1 MSDVRQQST
10 DVNVNAVGWQDTADS
25 TDFEYTTTCV
35 LVTAAGDNIVYTPA
49 TGKSIRLHWV
59 YTLNNPT
66 SLTPALITVSLGGVT
81 KFMTYGVSKRQQVTG
96 PVNGTMNVNLSLA
109 GSVACTF
116 ILEEV

>member
-1 MSDVRQQST
+1 MADVRQQVT
-10 DVNVNAVGWQDTADS
+10 EPTINAGGWQDTADS

-66 SLTPALITVSLGGVT
+66 SLTPAIITVSLGGVA
-81 KFMTYGVSKRQQVTG
+81 KYLTYGVSKRQQITG
-96 PVNGTMNVNLSLA
+96 PVNGAMNVNLSIA